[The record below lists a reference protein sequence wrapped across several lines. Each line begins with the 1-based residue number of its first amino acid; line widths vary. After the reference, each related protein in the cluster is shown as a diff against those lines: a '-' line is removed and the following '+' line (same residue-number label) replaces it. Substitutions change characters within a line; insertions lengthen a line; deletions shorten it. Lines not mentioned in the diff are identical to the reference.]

1 MDSIFFDWLERG
13 AFMTLSFFIG
23 LLWTKLKAE
32 KERQNNI
39 VEGIRALL
47 RGRIRDI
54 HERAMGRNPKYVT
67 YDELQ
72 DAEDIYSAYH
82 KLRGNG
88 RGTALIEDL
97 QRLKVRGGTNT
108 WKE

>member
-1 MDSIFFDWLERG
+1 MEIIFLDWLERG
-13 AFMTLSFFIG
+13 AFMVLSFFIG
-23 LLWTKLKAE
+23 FLWTKLKAE